1 MAKPPPETP
10 HSDIDGVDRDG
21 RLGLPSHKTSGDPG
35 KQLDRARR
43 LSVGRP
49 NSGASREEDDLGR

>member
-10 HSDIDGVDRDG
+10 HSDIEGADQTG
-21 RLGLPSHKTSGDPG
+21 RPGLPPRSAQGDPG

-49 NSGASREEDDLGR
+49 DSGASREEDERSG